1 MEYKAPLR
9 DIRFA
14 YYELFDGASLAELPG
29 YEEATPDLVESV
41 LEEMGKIAGEVLQPL
56 NSTGDEEGCV
66 YQKAENGGL
75 PHVKV
80 PEGFKGAYDLL
91 REGGWIGLS
100 CRPEYGGMGMP
111 HTVSMMVSELLC
123 ASNLSFA
130 MYIGLTN
137 GAYSALDHHAADE
150 LKQKFVPKLTEGSW
164 AGTMCLT
171 EPQAGTDLGLVRT
184 TAVPLQDG
192 AEGGFKING
201 NKIFVSAGEHD
212 MTENIVH
219 LILARLPEAPE
230 GIKGISMFVVPKLR
244 EEGGKLVPNGVS
256 CSSIEHKMGIK
267 GSSTCSINF
276 DDSIG
281 YLVGEPNKG
290 MRAMFTMMNAA
301 RLHVGVQGLAL
312 AEASYQG
319 AVQFARERLQG
330 RALTGAKY
338 PDQEADPIIVHPDVR
353 RMLLSMRAFTEGAR
367 ALTAWAALEID
378 RSEVAAD
385 PDRRT
390 EGDDLASLLTPV
402 IKAFQTDLGYEMA
415 NLGMQVCGGY
425 GYTHEYGMEQ
435 LVRDAR
441 ITQIYEGTNGIQAL
455 DLVGRKLGAHFGR
468 YLRRFFHPVSEFLEA
483 ESGNEALA
491 EYLAP
496 TAKAFERLQR
506 ATGWLAQAGM
516 QNPDEAGAAAS
527 DYLHLFGY
535 TAFAYLWTRMAKVAQ
550 EKLHPKDGQGA
561 TGEDKAFYEAKLR
574 TARFYMQRMLPKS
587 GALFATL
594 MAGAKP
600 MMDFPDEAF

>member
-9 DIRFA
+9 DLRFA

-41 LEEMGKIAGEVLQPL
+41 LEEMGKIATEVLQPI
-56 NSTGDEEGCV
+56 NSTGDEEGCTF
-66 YQKAENGGL
+66 KDGE
-75 PHVKV
+75 VKT
-80 PEGFKGAYDLL
+80 PEGFKEAYELL

-137 GAYSALDHHAADE
+137 GAYSALDHHATDE
-150 LKQKFVPKLTEGSW
+150 LKEKFVPKLTEGSW

-171 EPQAGTDLGLVRT
+171 EPQAGTDLGLVST
-184 TAVPLQDG
+184 TAVPLDDG
-192 AEGGFKING
+192 PYRVNG
-201 NKIFVSAGEHD
+201 TKIFVSAGEHD
-212 MTENIVH
+212 LTENIIH
-219 LILARLPEAPE
+219 LILARLPDAPE

-244 EEGGKLVPNGVS
+244 EEESGKLVPNGVS
-256 CSSIEHKMGIK
+256 CGSIEHKMGIK
-267 GSSTCSINF
+267 GSSTCVINF
-276 DDSIG
+276 DDSVG

-312 AEASYQG
+312 SDAAYQG

-378 RSEVAAD
+378 HSEVSAD
-385 PDRRT
+385 PERRV

-402 IKAFQTDLGYEMA
+402 IKAFQTDLGFEMA

-468 YLRRFFHPVSEFLEA
+468 YLRRFFHPVNAFFEA
-483 ESGNEALA
+483 EAGNA
-491 EYLAP
+491 ELEEFIAP
-496 TAKAFERLQR
+496 AYKAFGRLQR
-506 ATGWLAQAGM
+506 ATAWLAEQGM
-516 QNPDEAGAAAS
+516 KNPEEAGAAAS

-535 TAFAYLWTRMAKVAQ
+535 TAFAYLWAKTAKVAQ
-550 EKLHPKDGQGA
+550 EKLAAGA
-561 TGEDKAFYEAKLR
+561 SGDDAKFYEAKLH

-587 GALFATL
+587 GALFGTI
-594 MAGAKP
+594 MTGRKP
-600 MMDFPDEAF
+600 IMEFPEEAF